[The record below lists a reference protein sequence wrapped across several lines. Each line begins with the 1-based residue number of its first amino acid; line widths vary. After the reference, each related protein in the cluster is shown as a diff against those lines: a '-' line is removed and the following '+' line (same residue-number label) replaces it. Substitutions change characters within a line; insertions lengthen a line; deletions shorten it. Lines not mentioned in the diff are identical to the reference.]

1 MKRKITVILIS
12 TIIIVAI
19 ILLAINKT
27 HNVETKGENNQI
39 QGETSNEN
47 TVLTENA
54 GLDEKVDSTENTE
67 VEELKQQYN
76 ITGNNEIYNV
86 ETEKDGRKV
95 INVKPSI
102 NFKVAFAGMIKKQ
115 KPSFEEID
123 SIFEN
128 NAPNQKGIWIKK
140 ENREKIL
147 NYLNDNSKCKYEI
160 NNDGYLQITDST
172 NANATDKK
180 IQKLINGEKQYIIC
194 ISSTC
199 YMVDTVT
206 GEIVDN
212 PYNELDAYQSYEYF
226 KDEDRMIIFITENKN
241 SKMTEKEIFESII
254 NLIEVSG
261 N

>member
-86 ETEKDGRKV
+86 QV
-95 INVKPSI
+95 
-102 NFKVAFAGMIKKQ
+102 
-115 KPSFEEID
+115 
-123 SIFEN
+123 EN
-128 NAPNQKGIWIKK
+128 
-140 ENREKIL
+140 E
-147 NYLNDNSKCKYEI
+147 
-160 NNDGYLQITDST
+160 
-172 NANATDKK
+172 
-180 IQKLINGEKQYIIC
+180 
-194 ISSTC
+194 
-199 YMVDTVT
+199 TVT
-206 GEIVDN
+206 
-212 PYNELDAYQSYEYF
+212 
-226 KDEDRMIIFITENKN
+226 
-241 SKMTEKEIFESII
+241 
-254 NLIEVSG
+254 
-261 N
+261 